1 MAVGDK
7 IVISNKNN
15 ILLEKIK
22 EVDGTDSG
30 LDADLLRGLPADFTN
45 DLSENGYQI
54 LPSGLIIQW
63 GVVQSTSD
71 DNETFTFPVAFPNS
85 CFNTT
90 ITLYDADG
98 AGMGEAN
105 IGNIV
110 ADLAVTEADFTVNR
124 DDNID
129 GTPYFQYFAIGN

>member
-22 EVDGTDSG
+22 EVDGDGSG

-63 GVVQSTSD
+63 GRTGHINDSTTV
-71 DNETFTFPVAFPNS
+71 EVTFPITFPTAVFTCYTTAGVSSDSGGSVANVRS
-85 CFNTT
+85 DTLTT
-90 ITLYDADG
+90 SKVSVRNGDGDTSYEYITWL
-98 AGMGEAN
+98 
-105 IGNIV
+105 
-110 ADLAVTEADFTVNR
+110 
-124 DDNID
+124 
-129 GTPYFQYFAIGN
+129 AIGH